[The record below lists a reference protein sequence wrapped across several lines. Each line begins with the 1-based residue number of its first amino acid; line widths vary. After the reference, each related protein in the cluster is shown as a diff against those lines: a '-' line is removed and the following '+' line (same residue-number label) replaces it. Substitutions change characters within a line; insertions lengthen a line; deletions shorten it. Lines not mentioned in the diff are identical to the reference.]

1 MQKIYASIQAF
12 WVIGK
17 STTTGMTDEEM
28 QILSQCFTDPLIA
41 NGLIKQKNYQSLRAR
56 QMLTQL
62 LKGHTSRPFPNI
74 SSYLSPRFI
83 VVTLQPNST

>member
-41 NGLIKQKNYQSLRAR
+41 NGLIKQKKLSITPRETDAYPV
-56 QMLTQL
+56 T
-62 LKGHTSRPFPNI
+62 KRPYEPTI
-74 SSYLSPRFI
+74 PKYL
-83 VVTLQPNST
+83 